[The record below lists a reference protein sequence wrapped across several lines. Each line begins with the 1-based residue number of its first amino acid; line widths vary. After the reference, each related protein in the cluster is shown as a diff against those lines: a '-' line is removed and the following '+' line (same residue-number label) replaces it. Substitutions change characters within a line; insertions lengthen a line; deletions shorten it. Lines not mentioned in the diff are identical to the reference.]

1 MSKLQ
6 TLVDQLGAINAQ
18 IKSLDDQASA
28 LKRKIIESGQ
38 YQIIGDEFTA
48 TVVSTHRTQLDMDA
62 VREKLSVQFLTAH
75 TREFDVQ
82 SVSLVLNL
90 H

>member
-48 TVVSTHRTQLDMDA
+48 TVVSTHRKIG
-62 VREKLSVQFLTAH
+62 RAH
-75 TREFDVQ
+75 V
-82 SVSLVLNL
+82 
-90 H
+90 